1 MPAAKEEATHMPL
14 VLRGSLITL
23 TRKCGRPGCHCARG
37 EPHMTPALS
46 TSIDGTT
53 TILTL
58 RAEDVP
64 EVRAALVRYKRARA
78 ELDQEVRAGLRAL
91 RAQLAHAKTRTR
103 KVTKKG
109 AL

>member
-1 MPAAKEEATHMPL
+1 MPATEERAPRMPL

-37 EPHMTPALS
+37 EPHTTPALS
-46 TSIDGTT
+46 TSLDGKT

-58 RAEDVP
+58 RDKDLP
-64 EVRAALVRYKRARA
+64 TVRAALARYQRARTT
-78 ELDQEVRAGLRAL
+78 LDHQARAGLRAL
-91 RAQLAHAKTRTR
+91 RERLTEAKTRNR
-103 KVTKKG
+103 KAIKKG